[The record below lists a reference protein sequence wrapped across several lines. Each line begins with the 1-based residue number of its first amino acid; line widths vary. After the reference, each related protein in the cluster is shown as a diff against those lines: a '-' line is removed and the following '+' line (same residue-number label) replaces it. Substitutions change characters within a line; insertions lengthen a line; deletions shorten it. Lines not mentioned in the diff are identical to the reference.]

1 MKQISLSLIFFFILL
16 KVNKTLSVVKGRLAV
31 QSHLVTVSIIYRH
44 SNSLDNSLNFA
55 NKRKK
60 NALKGH

>member
-1 MKQISLSLIFFFILL
+1 M
-16 KVNKTLSVVKGRLAV
+16 NKTLSVVKGRLAV

-44 SNSLDNSLNFA
+44 SNSLDNSLKVA

-60 NALKGH
+60 NVKGIDLASKQNS